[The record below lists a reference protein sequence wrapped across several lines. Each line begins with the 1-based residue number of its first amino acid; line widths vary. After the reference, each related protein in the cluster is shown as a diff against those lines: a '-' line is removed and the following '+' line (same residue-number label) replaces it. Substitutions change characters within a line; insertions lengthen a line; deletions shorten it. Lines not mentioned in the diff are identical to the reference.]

1 MRYSILLF
9 CTLAFFTSHAQS
21 EPEKEVRAAIEHF
34 FEGFHQRDTAKM
46 RKVLHQD
53 IHMQRIGKNQE
64 SSPALVNESIED
76 FLSSLANLPDTLQIE
91 ERLLAYHI
99 QTDGDMAHAWTPY
112 EFYLQGEF
120 HHCGVNSFQ
129 LFRDPEGWKIIYLVD
144 TRRVKDCTPAE

>member
-1 MRYSILLF
+1 
-9 CTLAFFTSHAQS
+9 
-21 EPEKEVRAAIEHF
+21 
-34 FEGFHQRDTAKM
+34 
-46 RKVLHQD
+46 
-53 IHMQRIGKNQE
+53 MQRIGKNQE